1 MTNKWTLMILALV
14 GLPGWALGGDVTV
27 LRGAKIYT
35 TPDADPVMDG
45 VVVIRDGRI
54 ADVGPQET
62 VQLPAGANGS
72 RCDGGIITAGFQNSH
87 VHFTET
93 KWDKAADQ
101 DAKRLATSLTAM
113 LNRYGFTTVVDTASD
128 VVNTVALRKRIE
140 RGEVPGPRILTAG
153 WALYPPN
160 GIPFYLSSLPP
171 DVMKQLPQPATPE
184 AAIASVRENIKQGAD
199 ITKLFIATPQADNT
213 IRYMP
218 KEVAAAAVAETH
230 RRSRLVF
237 AHPTNVEGIRA
248 AMKAGVDVL
257 AHTTLGNQKLLWEPD
272 LIQEMITHDVAVV
285 PTLKLWQYEMTR
297 AHAPER
303 IIALAVGDTLQQL
316 QAFSEAGGQVLFGT
330 DVGYMTDYDPTD
342 EYVLML
348 KAGLTSM
355 QILASLTTAPAA
367 RFKEDGRRGRVAAGM
382 DADLVVL
389 DADPVQ
395 DVRNFAKARCVFRH
409 GAAIY
414 SATPA
419 RVTVSAGR
427 NRTLAGSRR
436 ARAGGSSR
444 ASATA
449 PPLAER

>member
-1 MTNKWTLMILALV
+1 MNVTSKWTLIILAL
-14 GLPGWALGGDVTV
+14 GALPGCALGADVAV
-27 LRGAKIYT
+27 LHGAKIYT
-35 TPDADPVMDG
+35 RPDVDPIVNG

-54 ADVGPQET
+54 AEVGPKEA
-62 VQLPAGANGS
+62 VQLPAGASASN
-72 RCDGGIITAGFQNSH
+72 CDGGVITAGFQNSH
-87 VHFTET
+87 VHFTES
-93 KWDKAADQ
+93 KWDQAAEQ
-101 DAKRLATSLTAM
+101 DAKQLSTNLTAM

-128 VVNTVALRKRIE
+128 VLNTVALRKRIE
-140 RGEVPGPRILTAG
+140 SGEVRGPRIFTAG

-171 DVMKQLPQPATPE
+171 SVLKQLRQPATAD
-184 AAIASVRENIKQGAD
+184 AAIANVRDNIKQGAD
-199 ITKLFIATPQADNT
+199 ITKLFIATPQADNS

-218 KEVAAAAVAETH
+218 KEVAAAAAAETH

-248 AMKAGVDVL
+248 AMAAGVDVL

-272 LIQEMITHDVAVV
+272 LVQEMITHDLAVV

-297 AHAPER
+297 ARAPEK
-303 IIALAVGDTLQQL
+303 IITLAVGDTLQQL
-316 QAFSEAGGQVLFGT
+316 EAFSEAGGQVLFGT

-367 RFKEDGRRGRVAAGM
+367 RFKEDARRGKVAPGM

-389 DADPVQ
+389 EADPAQ
-395 DVRNFAKARCVFRH
+395 DVRNFAQARCVLRH
-409 GAAIY
+409 GVPIY
-414 SATPA
+414 
-419 RVTVSAGR
+419 
-427 NRTLAGSRR
+427 
-436 ARAGGSSR
+436 
-444 ASATA
+444 TA
-449 PPLAER
+449 PQANVRGSTGR

>member
-1 MTNKWTLMILALV
+1 MTNKWLLMILAFA
-14 GLPGWALGGDVTV
+14 GLPGCALGADLTA

-35 TPDADPVMDG
+35 TPDADPIVNG
-45 VVVIRDGRI
+45 AVIIRDGRI
-54 ADVGPQET
+54 TEVGPADS
-62 VQLPAGANGS
+62 VQAPPANSAS
-72 RCDGGIITAGFQNSH
+72 RCDGGVITAGFQNSH

-93 KWDKAADQ
+93 KWDRAGEQ
-101 DAKRLATSLTAM
+101 DAKQLTANLTAM

-128 VVNTVALRKRIE
+128 VLNTVALRKRIE
-140 RGEVPGPRILTAG
+140 RGEVRGPRILTAG

-160 GIPFYLSSLPP
+160 GIPFYLSALPP
-171 DVMKQLPQPATPE
+171 DVLKQLRQPATAD
-184 AAIASVRENIKQGAD
+184 AAIASVRDNIKQGAD
-199 ITKLFIATPQADNT
+199 LTKLFIATPQADNS

-218 KEVAAAAVAETH
+218 KEIAAAAAAETH

-248 AMKAGVDVL
+248 ALSAGVDVL

-272 LIQEMITHDVAVV
+272 LVQQMITHDVAVV
-285 PTLKLWQYEMTR
+285 PTLKLWQYELIKAR
-297 AHAPER
+297 APER
-303 IIALAVGDTLQQL
+303 IITLAVGDTLQQL

-367 RFKEDGRRGRVAAGM
+367 RFKEDGKRGRVASGM

-389 DADPVQ
+389 DADPVR
-395 DVRNFAKARCVFRH
+395 DVRNFAKVRCVFRH
-409 GAAIY
+409 GVPIY
-414 SATPA
+414 SAPP
-419 RVTVSAGR
+419 VNSAGS
-427 NRTLAGSRR
+427 A
-436 ARAGGSSR
+436 AR
-444 ASATA
+444 
-449 PPLAER
+449 

>member
-1 MTNKWTLMILALV
+1 MTSKWSWMILALA
-14 GLPGWALGGDVTV
+14 GLPACALGGDAAV
-27 LRGAKIYT
+27 LRGAKVYT
-35 TPDADPVMDG
+35 TPDADPVING

-54 ADVGPQET
+54 AAVGPKEA
-62 VQLPAGANGS
+62 VPPPAGAKGS
-72 RCDGGIITAGFQNSH
+72 NCDGGVITAGFQNSH
-87 VHFTET
+87 VHFTES

-101 DAKRLATSLTAM
+101 DAKQLSANLTAM

-128 VVNTVALRKRIE
+128 IVNTVALRARIE
-140 RGEVPGPRILTAG
+140 RGELRGPRILTAG

-160 GIPFYLSSLPP
+160 GIPFYLDSLPP
-171 DVMKQLPQPATPE
+171 DMLKQLRQPATPD
-184 AAIASVRENIKQGAD
+184 AAIANVRENIKQGAD
-199 ITKLFIATPQADNT
+199 VTKLFVATPQADNS

-218 KEVAAAAVAETH
+218 KEVVAAAVAETH

-248 AMKAGVDVL
+248 AMAAGVDVL

-272 LIQEMITHDVAVV
+272 LVQEMITHDVAVV
-285 PTLKLWQYEMTR
+285 PTLKLWQYEMTK

-367 RFKEDGRRGRVAAGM
+367 RFKEDGRRGRVAVGM

-389 DADPVQ
+389 DADPVP
-395 DVRNFAKARCVFRH
+395 DVRNFARVRCVFRH
-409 GAAIY
+409 GVPIY
-414 SATPA
+414 SAPPA
-419 RVTVSAGR
+419 NA
-427 NRTLAGSRR
+427 AGSA
-436 ARAGGSSR
+436 AR
-444 ASATA
+444 
-449 PPLAER
+449 

>member
-1 MTNKWTLMILALV
+1 M
-14 GLPGWALGGDVTV
+14 
-27 LRGAKIYT
+27 
-35 TPDADPVMDG
+35 
-45 VVVIRDGRI
+45 
-54 ADVGPQET
+54 
-62 VQLPAGANGS
+62 
-72 RCDGGIITAGFQNSH
+72 
-87 VHFTET
+87 
-93 KWDKAADQ
+93 
-101 DAKRLATSLTAM
+101 
-113 LNRYGFTTVVDTASD
+113 
-128 VVNTVALRKRIE
+128 
-140 RGEVPGPRILTAG
+140 PGPRILTAG

-248 AMKAGVDVL
+248 AMRLGSTCS
-257 AHTTLGNQKLLWEPD
+257 HTRRSAIRNSCGSPD

-382 DADLVVL
+382 DADLVAL

-409 GAAIY
+409 RSGDLFGYRRRRRRAQRVVEP
-414 SATPA
+414 SARWIA
-419 RVTVSAGR
+419 
-427 NRTLAGSRR
+427 R
-436 ARAGGSSR
+436 ARAERVESSVGNGASSGRTMSGSSVQP
-444 ASATA
+444 STT
-449 PPLAER
+449 PSQP